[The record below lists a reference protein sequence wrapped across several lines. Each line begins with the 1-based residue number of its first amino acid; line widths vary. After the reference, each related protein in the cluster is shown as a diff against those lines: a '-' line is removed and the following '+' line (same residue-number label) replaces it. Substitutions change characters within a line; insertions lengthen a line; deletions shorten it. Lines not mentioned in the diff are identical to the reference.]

1 MYGMCTQS
9 TRSTGFG
16 VLGDAC
22 VCGIYV
28 LSIRSTVVG
37 VLGDALCVS
46 ASVHLENT
54 VVY

>member
-1 MYGMCTQS
+1 MH
-9 TRSTGFG
+9 
-16 VLGDAC
+16 C

-46 ASVHLENT
+46 RCGGYLQSWEF
-54 VVY
+54 

>member
-1 MYGMCTQS
+1 MH
-9 TRSTGFG
+9 
-16 VLGDAC
+16 C

-46 ASVHLENT
+46 GCSGYLQSGEF
-54 VVY
+54 